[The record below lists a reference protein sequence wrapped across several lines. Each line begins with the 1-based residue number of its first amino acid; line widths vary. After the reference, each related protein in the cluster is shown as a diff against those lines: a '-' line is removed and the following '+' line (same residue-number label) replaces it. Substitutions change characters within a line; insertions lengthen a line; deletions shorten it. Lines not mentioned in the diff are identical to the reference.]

1 MAIYKE
7 QPMPCTDLPKPV
19 VCHQCGN
26 DDFPDSDVIV
36 GLTTAVWWGFPN
48 GPTIILCPPCAEH
61 VGTQLIG
68 DAARACVS
76 LGSVSAMRN
85 RRNRAVPD
93 PSLVTKR
100 LQQDEDVTL

>member
-1 MAIYKE
+1 MAVYK
-7 QPMPCTDLPKPV
+7 PCTDLPKPV
-19 VCHQCGN
+19 VCHQCGS
-26 DDFPDSDVIV
+26 DGFPEPDVTIS
-36 GLTTAVWWGFPN
+36 LTTAVWWDFPQ
-48 GPTIILCPPCAEH
+48 GPTVILCPLCAEH

-68 DAARACVS
+68 DAARACVT

-100 LQQDEDVTL
+100 LQQEQDVAV